1 MFIQTPWICE
11 NKNLFFEFYL
21 ISENFIET
29 SYLLD
34 IDTIIVL
41 FLQVV
46 RFEYRTAW
54 KIKFLLAKEN
64 SK

>member
-21 ISENFIET
+21 ISKNFIQT
-29 SYLLD
+29 SHLLA

-46 RFEYRTAW
+46 RFDFRAAW
-54 KIKFLLAKEN
+54 KITFY
-64 SK
+64 

>member
-11 NKNLFFEFYL
+11 KKNLFFEFYL

-46 RFEYRTAW
+46 RFEYRAAW
-54 KIKFLLAKEN
+54 KISFC
-64 SK
+64 

>member
-1 MFIQTPWICE
+1 MTGKINKFIKKYVLE
-11 NKNLFFEFYL
+11 DL

-46 RFEYRTAW
+46 RFEYRAAW
-54 KIKFLLAKEN
+54 KISFC
-64 SK
+64 